1 MSEPNASGSLLLR
14 RVVSRSEEDRDVP
27 QQQEPLRMTVSSDEH
42 EGGNNDR
49 GPSFSSAMG
58 TETSAA
64 AAATAAAAT
73 QRAVWIEPNP
83 GADTMIMMPPHNGGD
98 NNNDPRT
105 SMVAAAAAAAGVF
118 GGGGGAVV
126 GTSSSAQALHLTDD
140 SVKVPTK
147 AVVFATTI
155 PSAHLH
161 HHHHAAARERDM
173 SSSSLSDDA
182 EDDDDGGCDHA
193 KDPSRGGLLRFVTA
207 MVGASKNA
215 NNNSKTNP
223 RDVVPRSTP
232 AQRSSADLD
241 DEDGVARMRG
251 EADQDY
257 GHDGGGAAAAA
268 EEVSSSAG
276 EEESTMERTGSQ
288 NSSRDWG
295 WFEDVHMSLNEVTAG
310 GLGLLPP
317 PSKSNKKS
325 GAAAAS
331 AAAIGDAYGANA
343 LADPQG
349 RRQQQQQQQQ
359 ESNRPNNSNNHQ
371 QQKPPKKKRGL
382 IPQVSSG
389 LQDYAAAVKSQDT
402 TGASHSARVF
412 GTALF
417 TFIRA
422 RC

>member
-1 MSEPNASGSLLLR
+1 LKKERSENMSEPNNSGSNLLLLR
-14 RVVSRSEEDRDVP
+14 RVVSRSEEDRDVVQP
-27 QQQEPLRMTVSSDEH
+27 LPGQEPLRMTVSSDEH
-42 EGGNNDR
+42 EGGN
-49 GPSFSSAMG
+49 PSFSSAMG
-58 TETSAA
+58 TTTAA
-64 AAATAAAAT
+64 ATATAAAAT
-73 QRAVWIEPNP
+73 QQAVWIEPNP
-83 GADTMIMMPPHNGGD
+83 GADTMLKMPPHNGGD
-98 NNNDPRT
+98 NGNDPRT
-105 SMVAAAAAAAGVF
+105 SF
-118 GGGGGAVV
+118 GGGGGAGV

-147 AVVFATTI
+147 AVVFATI
-155 PSAHLH
+155 PSAHRH

-182 EDDDDGGCDHA
+182 EDDDDDDCGNA

-207 MVGASKNA
+207 MVGASKDA
-215 NNNSKTNP
+215 SNNSNFNP

-232 AQRSSADLD
+232 AQRSSANLD
-241 DEDGVARMRG
+241 DEDGDARMRG
-251 EADQDY
+251 EAEQDY
-257 GHDGGGAAAAA
+257 GHGDGDGAAAAAAA

-325 GAAAAS
+325 GAPVS
-331 AAAIGDAYGANA
+331 AAAATGYTSGAHA
-343 LADPQG
+343 DADPQG
-349 RRQQQQQQQQ
+349 RRQQQQQQ
-359 ESNRPNNSNNHQ
+359 ESNRPNNNNHQQQQ

-402 TGASHSARVF
+402 TGASRS
-412 GTALF
+412 
-417 TFIRA
+417 
-422 RC
+422 